1 MPKDNV
7 SREHGIFF
15 LENKAYVVVRV
26 AWFMHCTDSCPLYS
40 EDLTLF
46 DREIVLRRAFVDAIG
61 EVWIHPNKVGYHTG
75 MIAMPVCQ
83 EYTG

>member
-15 LENKAYVVVRV
+15 LENKAYVVMRV
-26 AWFMHCTDSCPLYS
+26 ARSMDCTDSWPLYP
-40 EDLTLF
+40 EDLTIF
-46 DREIVLRRAFVDAIG
+46 DREFVLRRAFVDAIG
-61 EVWIHPNKVGYHTG
+61 EVWILPNKVGYPTG
-75 MIAMPVCQ
+75 MIAVPVCQ